1 MAEAEYEVF
10 EWESESEAA
19 ERAPKRPSP
28 APSFKSRPAP
38 GTPNAV
44 TQAQLEAALTRVDG
58 KIKTVADGVSTIST
72 RVASLQ
78 TASKKEAEERKK
90 GVEGTNKDLNQ
101 KLMMLAILPALVQ
114 PTFTIPANSIDPV
127 GNLPATDKTISANSN
142 ALNLMLPVLSIAGT
156 GFGTG
161 SDSNSDGSMMMM
173 MALVLALNPPKP

>member
-1 MAEAEYEVF
+1 MAESEYEVF

-28 APSFKSRPAP
+28 QPSFKPRPVPGAP
-38 GTPNAV
+38 SGV

-58 KIKTVADGVSTIST
+58 KIKTVADGVSTINS
-72 RVASLQ
+72 RVASLS

-114 PTFTIPANSIDPV
+114 PSFTIPAI
-127 GNLPATDKTISANSN
+127 PAGGAPAQTISANSN

-156 GFGTG
+156 GFGGTGTDSG
-161 SDSNSDGSMMMM
+161 SDNSMMMM

>member
-28 APSFKSRPAP
+28 APSFKLRPAP

-114 PTFTIPANSIDPV
+114 PTFTIPAI
-127 GNLPATDKTISANSN
+127 PAGGSPAQTVSANSN

-161 SDSNSDGSMMMM
+161 SDSNSDSNMMMM